1 MQAKRSA
8 DWTASVTPSN
18 STVVSVQS
26 HTLFSGKAP
35 QIVLAVATGLLVA
48 NCGSQKVGSRGGGI
62 DPKYGVAASPKMVED
77 GEDVPK
83 GGGRAMVGKPYVV
96 AGRLYTPREMSSN
109 YSAVGLASWY
119 GPSFHGRM
127 TANGEVFDKMSI
139 TVAHPTMP
147 LPSYVRVTNTGNGRS
162 IIARVNDRGPYH
174 GNRLVDVSERVA
186 EALSFRQAGTARVRV
201 DYIGRAS
208 TSGSD
213 DEKLYATLRTDGA
226 PARVRGDTTYV
237 ASADDITP
245 VASARVTPIQQS
257 AEQAAASSARW
268 PSLSPAPAA
277 VPAPV
282 AAPVATAVAAPV
294 APALSVGKPAPGV
307 PLPPD
312 RPFDLRVTS
321 PRPLASTPGFAPT
334 PGIAPMPIPR
344 TALRSSGS
352 QTAGLFFAEP
362 EPDVAQ
368 TFRKSDPMAALIE
381 QNFVPLKG
389 RSTTTF

>member
-1 MQAKRSA
+1 M
-8 DWTASVTPSN
+8 
-18 STVVSVQS
+18 
-26 HTLFSGKAP
+26 
-35 QIVLAVATGLLVA
+35 
-48 NCGSQKVGSRGGGI
+48 GSRGGGI
-62 DPKYGVAASPKMVED
+62 DPKYGVAASPKMVAD

-186 EALSFRQAGTARVRV
+186 EALSFKQAGTARVRV

-245 VASARVTPIQQS
+245 VASARVTPIQQP

-268 PSLSPAPAA
+268 PSLSSAPAA

-282 AAPVATAVAAPV
+282 AAPAVAAVAAPA

-321 PRPLASTPGFAPT
+321 PRPLASRRHGAVPGVAPM
-334 PGIAPMPIPR
+334 PVAPMPIPR
-344 TALRSSGS
+344 TACAAPARRRPACSSPRPS
-352 QTAGLFFAEP
+352 LS
-362 EPDVAQ
+362 VAQ
-368 TFRKSDPMAALIE
+368 TFRKSDPMAPLIE

-389 RSTTTF
+389 RTTATF